1 MSEIEEEQA
10 LLEQMEGLCHRAAL
24 MFERK
29 RLDEKIEP
37 VKRPVLT

>member
-1 MSEIEEEQA
+1 MSEIEEERA

-29 RLDEKIEP
+29 RLDEKIGP
-37 VKRPVLT
+37 VERPALT